1 MYTLQGTIYQV
12 GQPKQI
18 SETFT
23 VQEFVVKQ
31 ENVTQTGATYY
42 NYVKMQTS
50 NQVVMDR
57 LPNLHVGAE
66 VEVRFSLKGI
76 ISNKDNKVYTNIN
89 AYAIAPLATN
99 QPQPIP
105 VQQPQP
111 QQQRQFQPQPIQSAY
126 QQQPQQQQQDAD
138 ELPF

>member
-23 VQEFVVKQ
+23 VQEFVIKQ

-57 LPNLHVGAE
+57 LVNMHVGAE

-89 AYAIAPLATN
+89 AYAIAPIATI
-99 QPQPIP
+99 QPQI
-105 VQQPQP
+105 PQP
-111 QQQRQFQPQPIQSAY
+111 QQQQRQFHSQPIQSAY
-126 QQQPQQQQQDAD
+126 QQQPQAQQQDAD
-138 ELPF
+138 DLPF

>member
-12 GQPKQI
+12 WQPKQI

-23 VQEFVVKQ
+23 VQEFVIKQ

-50 NQVVMDR
+50 NQIVMDR
-57 LPNLHVGAE
+57 LLNMHVGAE

-89 AYAIAPLATN
+89 AYAIALLAAN
-99 QPQPIP
+99 QPQIP
-105 VQQPQP
+105 QPQP
-111 QQQRQFQPQPIQSAY
+111 QRQFQPQPVQSAY